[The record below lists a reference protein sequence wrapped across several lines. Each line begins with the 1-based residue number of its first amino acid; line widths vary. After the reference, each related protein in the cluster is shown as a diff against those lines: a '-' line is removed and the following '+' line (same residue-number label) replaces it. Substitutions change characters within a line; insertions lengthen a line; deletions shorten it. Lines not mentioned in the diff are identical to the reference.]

1 MYKDLNYIIDYIF
14 LFSKLLQKNNSNV
27 TKNTLLIEKILTI
40 LRLLQNYILIQK
52 CSEYIFC
59 IKIINNIF

>member
-52 CSEYIFC
+52 CSE
-59 IKIINNIF
+59 